1 MIHEE
6 DLVKLDSL
14 QIKEND
20 QVDLS
25 QYATAYSGNRL
36 NKKEAGRLLEES
48 RERLAEIQEL
58 LYAHNEYAIL
68 IVFQAMDAAGKDGAV
83 KHIMSGFNPLGVK
96 VTSFKAPNS
105 LELDHDYLWRHTLA
119 LPARGEI
126 AIHNRSHYEN
136 VLVTKVHPEYILNE
150 RIPDVDSIEKINEE
164 FWNRRYDQI
173 NRFEKNLADNGTI
186 ILKFFL
192 HLSKDEQKERFMERI
207 DDKSK
212 HWKFSFGDIKER
224 SHWNAYQE
232 AYGEALSKTSKMHA
246 PWYVVP
252 ADNKWFTRLA
262 IAGIIYKK
270 FKELDLHFPVLS
282 QKQEAELVRAR
293 EILTR
298 EE

>member
-96 VTSFKAPNS
+96 VTCFKAPNS